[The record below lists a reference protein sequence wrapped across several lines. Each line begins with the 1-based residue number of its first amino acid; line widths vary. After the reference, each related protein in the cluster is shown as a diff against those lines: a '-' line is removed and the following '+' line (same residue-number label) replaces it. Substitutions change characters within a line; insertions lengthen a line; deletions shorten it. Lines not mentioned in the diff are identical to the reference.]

1 MLCRQPQGDACH
13 MTSQEFPDDEID
25 FALALSRPT
34 SKQRDFAFRM
44 VSWLYER
51 NHPMADAYND
61 DVEQCHDRKGMSRLI
76 AAMRADMGLE
86 D

>member
-1 MLCRQPQGDACH
+1 
-13 MTSQEFPDDEID
+13 MTEDTEID
-25 FALALSRPT
+25 FALTVPKPT
-34 SKQRDFAFRM
+34 DRQRDHAFRM

-51 NHPMADAYND
+51 NDPRADSYND
-61 DVEQCHDRKGMSRLI
+61 DVEQCHNRKDMSRLI